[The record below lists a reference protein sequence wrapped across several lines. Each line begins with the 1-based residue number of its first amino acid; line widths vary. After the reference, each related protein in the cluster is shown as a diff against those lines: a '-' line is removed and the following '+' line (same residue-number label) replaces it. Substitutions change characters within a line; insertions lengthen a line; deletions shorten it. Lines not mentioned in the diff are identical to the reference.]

1 MFLSKPCVKCNP
13 SFRMTWWRSVL
24 CMQFSGHWKFSSIQC
39 KFCSDSICA
48 DGPHHHAARREPF
61 RASSQCLRLPRFM
74 KVLTAVRK
82 RLLFKNEVGIQ
93 EINQPSRL
101 VTPFAAG
108 SPAHQVPFSYKLKR
122 SRSSLLLCRYM
133 VRASEPALVTV
144 QPKPERGISFQ
155 SLTAWH
161 FQRSPELVINSLD
174 TRCIELLRASQHTNH
189 GLANAASSDH

>member
-1 MFLSKPCVKCNP
+1 MHAIFRDTGSFPRSSASFAATRSAQMVHTITLPVGSLSGLLVK
-13 SFRMTWWRSVL
+13 F
-24 CMQFSGHWKFSSIQC
+24 
-39 KFCSDSICA
+39 
-48 DGPHHHAARREPF
+48 
-61 RASSQCLRLPRFM
+61 LRLPRFM

-122 SRSSLLLCRYM
+122 SRSSLLLCRYI

-174 TRCIELLRASQHTNH
+174 TRCIELLLASQHTNH